1 MHASVLAIDPGP
13 VNTAYALVRRK
24 DRHLYAFGICNN
36 QELLQRLEQLLPA
49 DVAIEMIASYG
60 MAVGAE
66 VFETCVW
73 IGRIM
78 QHLES
83 CGADDI
89 SRILRREVKIA
100 MCGSMQAKDANVR
113 QAIIDSY
120 QANQSNDVT
129 KKGGSLYKVSKD
141 VWAAI
146 GVALTQ
152 ISKDEHD
159 SKHD

>member
-1 MHASVLAIDPGP
+1 MHTSVLAIDPGP

-83 CGADDI
+83 CGADV
-89 SRILRREVKIA
+89 SRIFRREVKIA
-100 MCGSMQAKDANVR
+100 MCGSMKAKDANVR

-120 QANQSNDVT
+120 QTNQSNDVT
-129 KKGGSLYKVSKD
+129 KKGGPLYKVSKD
-141 VWAAI
+141 AWAAI

-152 ISKDEHD
+152 INKDEHD

>member
-1 MHASVLAIDPGP
+1 MHDSVLAIDPGP

-24 DRHLYAFGICNN
+24 DRHIYAFGICDN
-36 QELLQRLEQLLPA
+36 QTLLQRLEQLLPA

-73 IGRIM
+73 IGRII

-83 CGADDI
+83 HGADNV
-89 SRILRREVKIA
+89 SRIFRREVKIA
-100 MCGSMQAKDANVR
+100 MCGSMKAKDANVR

-120 QANQSNDVT
+120 QTNQFTDVT
-129 KKGGSLYKVSKD
+129 KKGGPLYKVSKD

-152 ISKDEHD
+152 IEKDKN
-159 SKHD
+159 SQNG

>member
-13 VNTAYALVRRK
+13 VNTAYALVRRT
-24 DRHLYAFGICNN
+24 DRHLYAFGIINN
-36 QELLQRLEQLLPA
+36 QMLLWHLEKLLPA

-83 CGADDI
+83 CGADNI
-89 SRILRREVKIA
+89 SCIFRREVKIA

>member
-24 DRHLYAFGICNN
+24 DRHLYAFGLISN
-36 QELLQRLEQLLPA
+36 QMLLWHLEKLLPA

-89 SRILRREVKIA
+89 SRIFRREVKIA

>member
-1 MHASVLAIDPGP
+1 MHDSVLAIDPGP
-13 VNTAYALVRRK
+13 VKTAYALVRRK

-83 CGADDI
+83 CGADNV
-89 SRILRREVKIA
+89 SRIFRREVKIA
-100 MCGSMQAKDANVR
+100 MCGSMKAKDANVR

-120 QANQSNDVT
+120 QTNQSTDVT
-129 KKGGSLYKVSKD
+129 KKGGPLYKVSKD

-152 ISKDEHD
+152 VNKDEHD
-159 SKHD
+159 DKHD

>member
-1 MHASVLAIDPGP
+1 MHDSVLAIDPGP

-83 CGADDI
+83 HGADNV
-89 SRILRREVKIA
+89 SRIFRREVKIA
-100 MCGSMQAKDANVR
+100 MCGSMKAKDANVR

-120 QANQSNDVT
+120 QTNQSTDVT
-129 KKGGSLYKVSKD
+129 KKGGPLYKVSKD

-146 GVALTQ
+146 GVALSQ
-152 ISKDEHD
+152 IEKDKN
-159 SKHD
+159 SQNG